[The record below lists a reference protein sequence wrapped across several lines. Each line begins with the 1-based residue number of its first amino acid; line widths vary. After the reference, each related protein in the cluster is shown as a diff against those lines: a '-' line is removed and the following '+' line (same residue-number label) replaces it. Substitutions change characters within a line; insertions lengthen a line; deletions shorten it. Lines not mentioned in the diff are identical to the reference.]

1 MTTTETAV
9 AVLQHQVSELVGLV
23 RDLEQRMRATERW
36 RWGIAGAIATA
47 SGVLSSF
54 LTQIGT

>member
-1 MTTTETAV
+1 MSGTDLVVRLDERV
-9 AVLQHQVSELVGLV
+9 QELTRLV

-36 RWGIAGAIATA
+36 RWGIAGAVATA

-54 LTQIGT
+54 LTQIGQ